1 MGLLMDLNDEKL
13 WVEKYRPRH
22 IKDVILPKKL
32 KETFLDFIKQGDIPN
47 LVLQSA
53 SGGTG
58 KTTTA
63 RAICNDLNYDVL
75 FINASLEGNIDT
87 LRNKMTAFV
96 SSVSLTG
103 KRKCIIL
110 DESDGLNPQSVMPAL
125 RAFIEKYSKNCRF
138 IFTCNYVNKL
148 LPQLLSRC
156 TVIDFNAPTQK
167 EKTEIV
173 VAVALKLFHI
183 LESEKIKFN
192 KTVVGNFFREYYPD
206 IRRCINELQR
216 YSVSG
221 VIDEGIF
228 INAEHD
234 NYKKLVE
241 SLKNR
246 SFSEVREWVG
256 MNQDIAPEK
265 IFRWFFDNGN
275 KFMKPESV
283 PQMILTTAD
292 YQYKAAFVVDQQINL
307 TAYLTELMAQ
317 CEFEDARS

>member
-1 MGLLMDLNDEKL
+1 MDLNEEKL
-13 WVEKYRPRH
+13 WVEKYRPKTIR
-22 IKDVILPKKL
+22 DVILPKKL
-32 KETFLDFIKQGDIPN
+32 KETFLEFVKQGDIPN

-63 RAICNDLNYDVL
+63 RAVCNDLDYDVL

-125 RAFIEKYSKNCRF
+125 RAFIERYSKNCRF

-156 TVIDFNAPTQK
+156 TVIDFNAQSK
-167 EKTEIV
+167 EEKKEIMLGV
-173 VAVALKLFHI
+173 LKRLFFI
-183 LESEKIKFN
+183 LKSEKIEYDEKAVFN
-192 KTVVGNFFREYYPD
+192 LLKEYYPD
-206 IRRCINELQR
+206 VRRCINELQR
-216 YSVSG
+216 YSASG
-221 VIDEGIF
+221 RIDEGVL

-234 NYKKLVE
+234 NYKKLIE
-241 SLKNR
+241 GLKSR
-246 SFSEVREWVG
+246 SFKDIREWVAL
-256 MNQDIAPEK
+256 NQEIAPEK
-265 IFRWFFDNGN
+265 IFRWFYDNGA
-275 KFMKPESV
+275 KFLAPNSV
-283 PQMILTTAD
+283 PQMILTTAE

-317 CEFEDARS
+317 CEFSND

>member
-32 KETFLDFIKQGDIPN
+32 KETFLDFVKQGDIPN

-156 TVIDFNAPTQK
+156 TVIDFNAQTQK
-167 EKTEIV
+167 EKKEIV
-173 VAVALKLFHI
+173 MAVALKLFHI
-183 LESEKIKFN
+183 LESEKIQFN
-192 KTVVGNFFREYYPD
+192 KTVVGTFFKEYYPD
-206 IRRCINELQR
+206 VRRCINELQR
-216 YSVSG
+216 YSASG

-256 MNQDIAPEK
+256 MNQEIAPEK